1 MTNPQFY
8 GIILTEREVN
18 EMKYYLIDDPL
29 CDLDPSLDCYEDCTE
44 CPLFEECME
53 IKESEE

>member
-1 MTNPQFY
+1 
-8 GIILTEREVN
+8 
-18 EMKYYLIDDPL
+18 MKYYLIDDAL

-53 IKESEE
+53 IEESEEEKNGQNEAVCSH